1 MKIAILQMAI
11 KEGQPDH
18 NRQHV
23 LDLLDEEFALNQVV
37 LLVLP
42 ELWDTGYALLDLE
55 ACADTDGREARVFLS
70 DLAQKY
76 HTNIIGGSIARV
88 CDGQYYNTSYSF
100 NRNGQLINR
109 YDKVH
114 LFGLMA
120 EDKYLSAGDKD
131 SCFWLDDVLTSQVI
145 CYDIRFP
152 EWLRKQ
158 IAKGSKLLVV
168 PAQWPSARISQWK
181 ILLQAR
187 AIENQAFVVAVNRTG
202 QGLLDSFDGHS
213 LVIDPLGNILLETD
227 VQEGLSICDIDLSV
241 IEEIRGQMP
250 VFADRRLDL
259 YKEG

>member
-1 MKIAILQMAI
+1 MKVALLQMAI
-11 KEGQPDH
+11 KEGQPDK
-18 NRQHV
+18 NRQH
-23 LDLLDEEFALNQVV
+23 LLELLDDDVTLNQVD

-42 ELWDTGYALLDLE
+42 ELWDTGYALADLD
-55 ACADTDGREARVFLS
+55 ACADENGREAQEFLAE
-70 DLAQKY
+70 LAKKY
-76 HTNIIGGSIARV
+76 HINIIGGSIARAH
-88 CDGQYYNTSYSF
+88 DGRYFNTSYTF
-100 NRNGQLINR
+100 ERNGQLINC

-114 LFGLMA
+114 LFGLMG
-120 EDKYLSAGDKD
+120 EDKYLSAGDSD
-131 SCFWLDDVLTSQVI
+131 SSFLIDDILTSQVI

-158 IAKGSKLLVV
+158 MAKGAKLLVV
-168 PAQWPSARISQWK
+168 PAEWPSARISQWK

-227 VQEGLSICDIDLSV
+227 DQEGLSLFDIDFSK
-241 IEEIRGQMP
+241 IEEVRGQIP

-259 YKEG
+259 YEED